1 MFDFTE
7 FDKKV
12 DSAALAQEVKEAP
25 DFADVKKGDYIVSLE
40 KMELTV
46 TKQDQKPMFAAQFKI
61 KEGDKYRVQDFEG
74 KVLAIDNGKKNV
86 TSNFTVSRESYGV
99 RVEKLFPFNSPWI
112 QAIKVVKKNAS
123 WRSKLYTERTFCSHK
138 AVRKIVKK

>member
-1 MFDFTE
+1 MGIKILDKINAEQTKAAAEKKFPE
-7 FDKKV
+7 FRT
-12 DSAALAQEVKEAP
+12 
-25 DFADVKKGDYIVSLE
+25 GDIVRVSI
-40 KMELTV
+40 
-46 TKQDQKPMFAAQFKI
+46 KI

-74 KVLAIDNGKKNV
+74 KVLAIDNGTKNV

-112 QAIKVVKKNAS
+112 QGIKLVKKSAS

-138 AVRKIVKK
+138 AVRKLIKK

>member
-1 MFDFTE
+1 MGIKLIDKINAEQTAKLAEKNFPE
-7 FDKKV
+7 FHTG
-12 DSAALAQEVKEAP
+12 
-25 DFADVKKGDYIVSLE
+25 DVVRVSI
-40 KMELTV
+40 
-46 TKQDQKPMFAAQFKI
+46 KI

-86 TSNFTVSRESYGV
+86 TSYGV